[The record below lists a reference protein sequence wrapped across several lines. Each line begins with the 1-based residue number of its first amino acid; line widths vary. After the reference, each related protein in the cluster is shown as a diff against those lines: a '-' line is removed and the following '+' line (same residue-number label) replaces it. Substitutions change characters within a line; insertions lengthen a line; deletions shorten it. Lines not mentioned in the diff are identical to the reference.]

1 MDRKIW
7 LLNYGADQVVG
18 FSGVRFDR
26 PFTPPRHRFTKF
38 DSSWSVGPEA
48 FSVVIPVC
56 FSKLTGH
63 QRGFECFVRH
73 DTQSIINTPPCQE
86 KKVASSI
93 YPLCGR
99 GTTGPTIP
107 VDPSVSCETALF
119 RPRPC
124 PILDLDID
132 RKWRP
137 CPVPPRTVHCCFQD
151 LLRKA
156 LVKQSRSL
164 QFDLASIRNP
174 TGHLPHQKGSCKQTL
189 PTSVTQVRWFPFAS
203 HIMFCFGLN
212 YGTLIKKHHRILLLL
227 HRLIRPR

>member
-1 MDRKIW
+1 VDRKIW

-18 FSGVRFDR
+18 FSGVHFDR
-26 PFTPPRHRFTKF
+26 PVTPPRHGFTKF
-38 DSSWSVGPEA
+38 DSSWSVGPET

-132 RKWRP
+132 RKMASLPGSSPDRPLLLSGFTAEGSCRAKPVLAIRP
-137 CPVPPRTVHCCFQD
+137 CLNPQPYRSPASPEGELQANPSDFCGTST
-151 LLRKA
+151 
-156 LVKQSRSL
+156 LVSL
-164 QFDLASIRNP
+164 CVSQHVLF
-174 TGHLPHQKGSCKQTL
+174 
-189 PTSVTQVRWFPFAS
+189 
-203 HIMFCFGLN
+203 
-212 YGTLIKKHHRILLLL
+212 
-227 HRLIRPR
+227 